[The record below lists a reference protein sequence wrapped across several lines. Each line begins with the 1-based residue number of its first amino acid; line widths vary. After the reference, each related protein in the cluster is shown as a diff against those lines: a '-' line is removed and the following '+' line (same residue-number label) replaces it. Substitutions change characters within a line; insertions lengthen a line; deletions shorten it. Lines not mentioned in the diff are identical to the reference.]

1 MKNNILKIAF
11 LFCVFLVANK
21 ANAQCDTIANAC
33 IKNLTNQY
41 ISDGQQ
47 YRALL
52 LDKEVAE
59 FHATFYGGSQY
70 RIAACSGLSDGN
82 LTFEL
87 FDKERNVLFTNA
99 DQMNAPYWDFK
110 FTNTMNV
117 TIEAK
122 LNKTTATSGC
132 AVLLISFKQ

>member
-1 MKNNILKIAF
+1 MKNILLKIGF
-11 LFCVFLVANK
+11 VFCVLVLSNK

-33 IKNLTNQY
+33 VKNLTNQY

-70 RIAACSGLSDGN
+70 RIAACSGLLDGN

-87 FDKERNVLFTNA
+87 FDKERNLLFSNS
-99 DQMNAPYWDFK
+99 DQMNSPYWDFK
-110 FTNTMNV
+110 FTNTMEV
-117 TIEAK
+117 TMEAK
-122 LNKTTATSGC
+122 LNKTNSTSGC